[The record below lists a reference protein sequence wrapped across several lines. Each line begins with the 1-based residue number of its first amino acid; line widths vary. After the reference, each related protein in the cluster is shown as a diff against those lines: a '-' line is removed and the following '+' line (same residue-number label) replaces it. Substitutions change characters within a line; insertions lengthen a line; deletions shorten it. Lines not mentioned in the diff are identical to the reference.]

1 MYTGRKQ
8 KLISLGGGRF
18 KKVGTPYVANPRQ
31 YRRYVRTKGK
41 AKTPFARKVQAIISR
56 NLETKYVRETI
67 ASEPAT
73 VMWNSVISGSADWY
87 RCLPL
92 VARGGQSHQRIG
104 DHIEPT
110 SLTMNWSF
118 RFATEDENT
127 RDIFIVLYVLQS
139 KSNKDYLTNN
149 AGGALSANF
158 DQYLDN
164 GNDTTTYFNGTW
176 VDSQKPIN
184 KENFTLIHKRIIPLI
199 KGSGVPNGS
208 GVVPSARGMYT
219 HERSVRASCSYTI
232 KNLPRFL
239 YSDVS
244 LARPSNYAPVWAV
257 GYYYGDGTAAD
268 TGTGILDVAMDA
280 HLYFKDG

>member
-1 MYTGRKQ
+1 MVKPYQIARAMISTYKKRKTQ
-8 KLISLGGGRF
+8 PKRYA
-18 KKVGTPYVANPRQ
+18 KKSKNPFVA
-31 YRRYVRTKGK
+31 
-41 AKTPFARKVQAIISR
+41 KVQKIIRR

-73 VMWNSVISGSADWY
+73 TLWNSTISGTADWY

-92 VARGGQSHQRIG
+92 VGRGVQSHQRDG
-104 DHIEPT
+104 DHIQPT

-127 RDIFIVLYVLQS
+127 RDIFVVLYVLHS
-139 KSNKDYLTNN
+139 KSVKDYLTNN

-158 DQYLDN
+158 NQYLDN
-164 GNDTTTYFNGTW
+164 GNDTTTYFAGTW

-184 KENFTLIHKRIIPLI
+184 KENFTLLHKKVIPLI

-219 HERSVRASCSYTI
+219 HERSVRATCSYTI
-232 KNLPRFL
+232 KNLPTLL

>member
-1 MYTGRKQ
+1 MTVTANRLAKAMMT
-8 KLISLGGGRF
+8 KLGV
-18 KKVGTPYVANPRQ
+18 KPKTKTPKP
-31 YRRYVRTKGK
+31 KGK
-41 AKTPFARKVQAIISR
+41 SKNPFTAKVEKILSRK
-56 NLETKYVRETI
+56 LESKYIRETI
-67 ASEPAT
+67 ASEPAPT
-73 VMWNSVISGSADWY
+73 LWNSVISGSADWY

-92 VARGGQSHQRIG
+92 VARGTGSHQRVG
-104 DHIEPT
+104 DHIQPT

-127 RDIFIVLYVLQS
+127 RDIFVVLYVLQS

-158 DQYLDN
+158 NQYLDN
-164 GNDTTTYFNGTW
+164 GNDTTTNFNGTW
-176 VDSQKPIN
+176 VDAQKPIN
-184 KENFTLIHKRIIPLI
+184 KENFTLITKKIIPLI

-219 HERSVRASCSYTI
+219 HERSVRATYSYTI
-232 KNLPRFL
+232 KKLPTFL

-244 LARPSNYAPVWAV
+244 LARPSNYSPVWAV

-268 TGTGILDVAMDA
+268 SGTGILDVAMDT